1 MGFGYIFWCN
11 RIMKNGKQSSQPE
24 KGSSR
29 ILSLTVLFIAFCG
42 FSFYLGGIFCSE
54 RHKIEAKDVTSTTTK
69 AVASPKEPTVSPIQI
84 KSVSFPECGSEFQD
98 YTPCTDPKVK

>member
-1 MGFGYIFWCN
+1 
-11 RIMKNGKQSSQPE
+11 MKNGKQSSQPE

-54 RHKIEAKDVTSTTTK
+54 RHKIEAKEVTVATK
-69 AVASPKEPTVSPIQI
+69 KVVASPKEPTVSPIQI

-98 YTPCTDPKVK
+98 YTPCTDPKVN